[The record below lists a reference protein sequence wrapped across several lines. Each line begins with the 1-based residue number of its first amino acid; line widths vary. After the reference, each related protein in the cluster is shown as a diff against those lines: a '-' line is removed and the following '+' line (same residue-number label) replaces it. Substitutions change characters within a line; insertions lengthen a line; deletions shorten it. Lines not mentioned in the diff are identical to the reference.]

1 MFDEDSDGMS
11 DGGVV
16 DDRVWME
23 KESLAMERRS
33 RTVGFREGIDV
44 GKEQTLQEGFDY
56 GYKAGAAKGFEMGTL
71 HGILRAFQHQFP
83 AEHPAMATVL
93 ALAAELKASE
103 EAAMT
108 AGDIPAAS
116 SDQADAVL
124 AAIPLPALA
133 LPDATNDANKE

>member
-44 GKEQTLQEGFDY
+44 GKEQMLQEGFDH

-71 HGILRAFQHQFP
+71 HGILRAFKHQFP
-83 AEHPAMATVL
+83 ADHPAMAAVL

-103 EAAMT
+103 EAAVT

-116 SDQADAVL
+116 SNQEAAVL
-124 AAIPLPALA
+124 AAVPLP
-133 LPDATNDANKE
+133 LPHAPSTNDAHKE